1 MVLIADVGF
10 VSEKIGDDLQVHGT
24 GHIVENDLSIRC
36 VVAVDQ
42 KQLVQ
47 NPIIVEKKVFKHS
60 QGKRMRRVLSAQ
72 NVLKMFAIIIGTC
85 DVVVFGIDP
94 EYFLASMIDGDSVRP
109 GDGVAIEQNFDVFTI
124 EVASNDGRVGTP
136 IGDKQVKID
145 WINRDA
151 TWLFK
156 IRLPDYG
163 SPQATF
169 VINADRKSVV

>member
-1 MVLIADVGF
+1 
-10 VSEKIGDDLQVHGT
+10 
-24 GHIVENDLSIRC
+24 
-36 VVAVDQ
+36 
-42 KQLVQ
+42 
-47 NPIIVEKKVFKHS
+47 
-60 QGKRMRRVLSAQ
+60 MRRVLSAQ

-151 TWLFK
+151 TWLFE

-163 SPQATF
+163 SPQSTF
-169 VINADRKSVV
+169 VINAGVNQFNLSNHSV